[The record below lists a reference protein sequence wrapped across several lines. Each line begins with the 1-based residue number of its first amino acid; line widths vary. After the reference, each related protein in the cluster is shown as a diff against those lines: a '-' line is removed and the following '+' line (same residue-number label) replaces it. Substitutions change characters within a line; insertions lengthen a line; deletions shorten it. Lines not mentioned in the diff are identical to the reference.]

1 MICECFKQS
10 GEKWCFSASFYSER
24 CKKQGARLAHL
35 VKWGVK
41 VNG

>member
-1 MICECFKQS
+1 MNVLNKVVKS
-10 GEKWCFSASFYSER
+10 GVFLLLFTAKDV
-24 CKKQGARLAHL
+24 KKQGARLAHL